1 MSQVMSDYDTIL
13 CRDKEDAKQTLESVG
28 GENIVDWEFLDSGEV
43 RLILNCRL
51 RDLAESEEQE

>member
-1 MSQVMSDYDTIL
+1 MSHDTIL

-28 GENIVDWEFLDSGEV
+28 GEHIADWEFLDSGEV